1 MDFMERLEGIP
12 SLYRWLAIP
21 GLVLLMAALY
31 WYFLY
36 QPYVEEREALQEKIN
51 TKRQTVEKHKQIA
64 AKLETFK
71 AQVSDLEAKL
81 HVLLR
86 ELPESREIPG
96 MIRQISDVGVRTGLQ
111 ISLIKP
117 QPEQRK
123 EFYAEIPIQV
133 RVKGQYHAV
142 GRFFDDLVHLE
153 RIISVSGIQIE
164 ATSQETQCLATT
176 FRFLD
181 EAEANEAAASAK
193 KGGKK
198 GVGGN

>member
-1 MDFMERLEGIP
+1 MTFMERLAAISP
-12 SLYRWLAIP
+12 LYRWLAIP
-21 GLVLLMAALY
+21 GCLVLLAALY

-36 QPYVEEREALQEKIN
+36 QPYAEELATLQEKIDAGR
-51 TKRQTVEKHKQIA
+51 KTVEKYTQIA
-64 AKLETFK
+64 AKLETLQ

-86 ELPESREIPG
+86 ELPESKEIPG
-96 MIRQISDVGVRTGLQ
+96 LIRQISDLGVRTGLR
-111 ISLIKP
+111 INLIKP

-133 RVKGQYHAV
+133 RVQGQYHAV
-142 GRFFDDLVHLE
+142 GRFFDDLAHLE
-153 RIISVSGIQIE
+153 RIISVDGVQIE

-181 EAEANEAAASAK
+181 EAEANEAAAAAK
-193 KGGKK
+193 KTEKK
-198 GVGGN
+198 

>member
-21 GLVLLMAALY
+21 GVVVLIVALY
-31 WYFLY
+31 WYFLC
-36 QPYVEEREALQEKIN
+36 QPYIEEMEALQEKIN

-64 AKLETFK
+64 AKLDTFQV
-71 AQVSDLEAKL
+71 QVSDLEAKL
-81 HVLLR
+81 HTLLR

-96 MIRQISDVGVRTGLQ
+96 MIRQISDVGIRTGLQ

-164 ATSQETQCLATT
+164 ATGQETQCLATT

-198 GVGGN
+198 

>member
-1 MDFMERLEGIP
+1 MEFMERLEGIP
-12 SLYRWLAIP
+12 SLYRWLAGP
-21 GLVLLMAALY
+21 VFVVLLAGLY

-36 QPYVEEREALQEKIN
+36 QPYSEEMAALQERI
-51 TKRQTVEKHKQIA
+51 TSKRQTVEKYQKIA
-64 AKLETFK
+64 AQLETFQT
-71 AQVSDLEAKL
+71 QVSELEARL
-81 HVLLR
+81 QALLR

-96 MIRQISDVGVRTGLQ
+96 MIRQISDLGVRTGLQ

-117 QPEQRK
+117 MLEQRK

-142 GRFFDDLVHLE
+142 GRFFDDLAHLE
-153 RIISVSGIQIE
+153 RVISVDGIQIE

-181 EAEANEAAASAK
+181 EAEANEVAASAK
-193 KGGKK
+193 KAGKK
-198 GVGGN
+198 

>member
-1 MDFMERLEGIP
+1 V
-12 SLYRWLAIP
+12 A
-21 GLVLLMAALY
+21 
-31 WYFLY
+31 
-36 QPYVEEREALQEKIN
+36 
-51 TKRQTVEKHKQIA
+51 KHKGIA
-64 AKLETFK
+64 ARLDTFK
-71 AQVSDLEAKL
+71 AQVSDLEARL
-81 HVLLR
+81 RALLR

-111 ISLIKP
+111 INLIKP

-142 GRFFDDLVHLE
+142 GRFFDDLAHLE

-181 EAEANEAAASAK
+181 EAEANEAAAAAK
-193 KGGKK
+193 KGAKK
-198 GVGGN
+198 

>member
-1 MDFMERLEGIP
+1 MEFMERLEGIP
-12 SLYRWLAIP
+12 PLYRWLAIP
-21 GLVLLMAALY
+21 GFVVLLAALY

-36 QPYVEEREALQEKIN
+36 QPYTEEMAALQETI
-51 TKRQTVEKHKQIA
+51 TSKRQTVEKYQKIA

-71 AQVSDLEAKL
+71 AQVSELEARL
-81 HVLLR
+81 RVLLR

-111 ISLIKP
+111 INLIKP
-117 QPEQRK
+117 LPEQRK

-133 RVKGQYHAV
+133 RVKGPYHAV

-153 RIISVSGIQIE
+153 RIISVDGIQIE
-164 ATSQETQCLATT
+164 AASQETQCLATT

-181 EAEANEAAASAK
+181 EAETNEVAASAK
-193 KGGKK
+193 KGEKK
-198 GVGGN
+198 

>member
-1 MDFMERLEGIP
+1 MEFMERLEGIP

-21 GLVLLMAALY
+21 GLVVLMAALY

-64 AKLETFK
+64 AKLETF
-71 AQVSDLEAKL
+71 
-81 HVLLR
+81 
-86 ELPESREIPG
+86 
-96 MIRQISDVGVRTGLQ
+96 
-111 ISLIKP
+111 
-117 QPEQRK
+117 
-123 EFYAEIPIQV
+123 IPIQV

-142 GRFFDDLVHLE
+142 GRFIDDLVHLE

-198 GVGGN
+198 

>member
-12 SLYRWLAIP
+12 SLYRWLASPIFV
-21 GLVLLMAALY
+21 VLLAGLY

-36 QPYVEEREALQEKIN
+36 QPYSEEMTALQERI
-51 TKRQTVEKHKQIA
+51 TSKRQTVEKNQKIA
-64 AKLETFK
+64 AQLETFQT
-71 AQVSDLEAKL
+71 QVRELEARL
-81 HVLLR
+81 QALLR

-96 MIRQISDVGVRTGLQ
+96 MIRQISDLGVRTGLQ

-117 QPEQRK
+117 MLEQRK

-142 GRFFDDLVHLE
+142 GRFFDDLAHLE
-153 RIISVSGIQIE
+153 RVISVDGIQIE

-181 EAEANEAAASAK
+181 EAEANEVAASAK
-193 KGGKK
+193 KAGKK
-198 GVGGN
+198 

>member
-1 MDFMERLEGIP
+1 MEFMERLEGIP
-12 SLYRWLAIP
+12 SFYRWLVIP
-21 GLVLLMAALY
+21 GFVVLIVVLY

-36 QPYVEEREALQEKIN
+36 QPYIEEMEVLQEKIN
-51 TKRQTVEKHKQIA
+51 AKRQTVEKHKLIA
-64 AKLETFK
+64 AKLDVFR
-71 AQVSDLEAKL
+71 AQVSDLEARL
-81 HVLLR
+81 HTLLR

-117 QPEQRK
+117 QPEQRR

-133 RVKGQYHAV
+133 RVKGQFHAV

-153 RIISVSGIQIE
+153 RIISVSGIQVE

-181 EAEANEAAASAK
+181 EAEANEVAASAK

-198 GVGGN
+198 

>member
-1 MDFMERLEGIP
+1 MEFMERLAGIP

-21 GLVLLMAALY
+21 GLVVLMAVLY

-36 QPYVEEREALQEKIN
+36 QPYLEEIEALQEKIN
-51 TKRQTVEKHKQIA
+51 AKRQTVGKHQQIA
-64 AKLETFK
+64 AKLDAFK
-71 AQVSDLEAKL
+71 AQVSDLEARL
-81 HVLLR
+81 HALLR

-153 RIISVSGIQIE
+153 RIISVDGIQVE

-181 EAEANEAAASAK
+181 EAEANEVAASAK

-198 GVGGN
+198 

>member
-1 MDFMERLEGIP
+1 MEFMERLEGIP
-12 SLYRWLAIP
+12 SLYRWLAVP
-21 GLVLLMAALY
+21 GFAVLIAALY

-36 QPYVEEREALQEKIN
+36 QPYVEEIQGLQERIHA
-51 TKRQTVEKHKQIA
+51 RQQTVEKHKRIA
-64 AKLETFK
+64 AKLDTFK

-123 EFYAEIPIQV
+123 EFYAEIPDAFLMIWPIWT
-133 RVKGQYHAV
+133 GL
-142 GRFFDDLVHLE
+142 LV
-153 RIISVSGIQIE
+153 
-164 ATSQETQCLATT
+164 
-176 FRFLD
+176 
-181 EAEANEAAASAK
+181 
-193 KGGKK
+193 
-198 GVGGN
+198 

>member
-1 MDFMERLEGIP
+1 MEFMERLEGIP

-21 GLVLLMAALY
+21 GFVVLMAALY

-36 QPYVEEREALQEKIN
+36 QPYIEEMEVLQERIN
-51 TKRQTVEKHKQIA
+51 AKQQTVAKHKQVT
-64 AKLETFK
+64 AKLDTFK
-71 AQVSDLEAKL
+71 AQVSDLEARL
-81 HVLLR
+81 HTLLR

-111 ISLIKP
+111 INLIKP

-142 GRFFDDLVHLE
+142 GRFFDDLAHLE

-181 EAEANEAAASAK
+181 EAETNEAAAAAK

-198 GVGGN
+198 

>member
-1 MDFMERLEGIP
+1 MEFMERLEGIP

-21 GLVLLMAALY
+21 GLVVLMAVLY

-36 QPYVEEREALQEKIN
+36 QPYVEEMEALHEKI
-51 TKRQTVEKHKQIA
+51 TDKQQTVEKHRLIA
-64 AKLETFK
+64 AKLDTFK

-81 HVLLR
+81 HALLR

-142 GRFFDDLVHLE
+142 GRFLDDLAHLE
-153 RIISVSGIQIE
+153 RIISVNGIQIE

-181 EAEANEAAASAK
+181 EAEANEVAAAAK
-193 KGGKK
+193 KNGKK
-198 GVGGN
+198 

>member
-1 MDFMERLEGIP
+1 
-12 SLYRWLAIP
+12 
-21 GLVLLMAALY
+21 VLIAALY

-36 QPYVEEREALQEKIN
+36 QPYTEEMEALQEKIN

-64 AKLETFK
+64 AKLDTFK
-71 AQVSDLEAKL
+71 VQVSDLEAKL
-81 HVLLR
+81 HTLLR

-181 EAEANEAAASAK
+181 EAEANEAAASTK

-198 GVGGN
+198 

>member
-1 MDFMERLEGIP
+1 MEFMERLEGIP

-21 GLVLLMAALY
+21 GLVVLMAVLY

-36 QPYVEEREALQEKIN
+36 QPYSEEIETLQEKI
-51 TKRQTVEKHKQIA
+51 TAKRQTVEKHKRIT
-64 AKLETFK
+64 AKLDTFK

-96 MIRQISDVGVRTGLQ
+96 MIRQISDLGVRTGLQ

-142 GRFFDDLVHLE
+142 GRFLDDLAHLE
-153 RIISVSGIQIE
+153 RIISVNGIQIE

-181 EAEANEAAASAK
+181 EAEANEVAAAAK
-193 KGGKK
+193 KNGKK
-198 GVGGN
+198 

>member
-1 MDFMERLEGIP
+1 MEL
-12 SLYRWLAIP
+12 
-21 GLVLLMAALY
+21 
-31 WYFLY
+31 
-36 QPYVEEREALQEKIN
+36 LQEKIN
-51 TKRQTVEKHKQIA
+51 AKRQMVEKHKRIA
-64 AKLETFK
+64 ARLDTFK
-71 AQVSDLEAKL
+71 AQVSDLEARL
-81 HVLLR
+81 RVLLR

-111 ISLIKP
+111 INLIKP

-142 GRFFDDLVHLE
+142 GRFFDDLAHLE

-164 ATSQETQCLATT
+164 AATQETQCLATT

-181 EAEANEAAASAK
+181 EAELHEAAAAAK
-193 KGGKK
+193 KGEKK
-198 GVGGN
+198 

>member
-1 MDFMERLEGIP
+1 MEFMERLEGIP
-12 SLYRWLAIP
+12 PLYRWLAIP
-21 GLVLLMAALY
+21 GFVVLMAALY
-31 WYFLY
+31 WHVWY
-36 QPYVEEREALQEKIN
+36 QPYAEEMTALQEKIHA
-51 TKRQTVEKHKQIA
+51 KRQTVEKHRQIA
-64 AKLETFK
+64 AKLDTFK
-71 AQVSDLEAKL
+71 EQVSDLEAKL

-142 GRFFDDLVHLE
+142 GRFFDDLAHLE
-153 RIISVSGIQIE
+153 RIISVNGIQIE

-181 EAEANEAAASAK
+181 EAEANEVAASAK
-193 KGGKK
+193 KSGKK
-198 GVGGN
+198 

>member
-1 MDFMERLEGIP
+1 V
-12 SLYRWLAIP
+12 
-21 GLVLLMAALY
+21 LVAALY

-36 QPYVEEREALQEKIN
+36 QPYIEEMGALQEKIN
-51 TKRQTVEKHKQIA
+51 AKRQTVEKHKQIA
-64 AKLETFK
+64 VKLDAFK
-71 AQVSDLEAKL
+71 AQVSDLEARL

-142 GRFFDDLVHLE
+142 GRFFDDLAHLE
-153 RIISVSGIQIE
+153 RIISVNGIQIE

-181 EAEANEAAASAK
+181 EAEANEVAASAK

-198 GVGGN
+198 

>member
-1 MDFMERLEGIP
+1 MEFMERLEGIP

-21 GLVLLMAALY
+21 VFVLLLAVLD

-36 QPYVEEREALQEKIN
+36 QPYSEEMAALQERI
-51 TKRQTVEKHKQIA
+51 TSKRQTVEKYQKIA
-64 AKLETFK
+64 AQLETFRT
-71 AQVSDLEAKL
+71 QVSELEARL
-81 HVLLR
+81 HALLR

-96 MIRQISDVGVRTGLQ
+96 MIRQISDLGVRTGLQ

-117 QPEQRK
+117 MLELRK

-142 GRFFDDLVHLE
+142 GRFFDDLAHLE
-153 RIISVSGIQIE
+153 RVISVDGIQIE

-181 EAEANEAAASAK
+181 EAEANEVAASAK
-193 KGGKK
+193 KAGKK
-198 GVGGN
+198 